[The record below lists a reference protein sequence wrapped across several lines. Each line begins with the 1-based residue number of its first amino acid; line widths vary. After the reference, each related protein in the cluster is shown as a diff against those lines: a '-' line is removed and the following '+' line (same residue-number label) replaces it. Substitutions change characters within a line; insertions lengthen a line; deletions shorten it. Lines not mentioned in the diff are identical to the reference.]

1 MRCPAGSKPGR
12 TLGVEN
18 MRAARVDD
26 EGHRITRVHVDPVLD
41 HSVDRVAADLGKDLR
56 LRAGRLQ
63 QRHLGGDATRAD
75 GDVLRPDAVD
85 NRLAPLRPDLA
96 DADATR
102 AAALQAVPA
111 DLLVN
116 CAGTTELEAFLDVS
130 VENLDLLHAV
140 NTRAPMIVSQE
151 FARHLVADGRK
162 GAIVNV
168 SSCASFVGIPD
179 HAAYCASK
187 AGLDG
192 LTRVMAK
199 ELGPLGIR
207 VNGVHPTVT
216 LTPMAVKA
224 WSNPEK
230 AAAMMARIPLGR
242 FAEPDDIA
250 EVILFLLTDAA
261 CMVHGLSMPVDG
273 GYMIA

>member
-1 MRCPAGSKPGR
+1 MDFSGKRVIVTGAGKGIGR
-12 TLGVEN
+12 ATAL
-18 MRAARVDD
+18 MLARRGATVIA
-26 EGHRITRVHVDPVLD
+26 ITR
-41 HSVDRVAADLGKDLR
+41 SAADLEAL
-56 LRAGRLQ
+56 AGEI
-63 QRHLGGDATRAD
+63 ACETI
-75 GDVLRPDAVD
+75 AV
-85 NRLAPLRPDLA
+85 DLA

-102 AAALQAVPA
+102 EAARKALPA

-116 CAGTTELEAFLDVS
+116 CAGTTELESFLDLS
-130 VENLDLLHAV
+130 VENFDLLYAV
-140 NTRAPMIVSQE
+140 NTRAPMIVAQE
-151 FARHLVADGRK
+151 YARERVGQGLG

-168 SSCASFVGIPD
+168 SSVAAFVGIPD

-199 ELGPLGIR
+199 ELAPKGIR

-224 WSNPEK
+224 WSDPDK
-230 AAAMMARIPLGR
+230 AAGMMARIPVGR
-242 FAEPDDIA
+242 FAEPNDIA
-250 EVILFLLTDAA
+250 EVILFLLSDEAA
-261 CMVHGLSMPVDG
+261 MVNGLSMPVDG

>member
-1 MRCPAGSKPGR
+1 MDFEGKRVVVTGAGKGIGR
-12 TLGVEN
+12 ATAVMLAKRGAKVI
-18 MRAARVDD
+18 AL
-26 EGHRITRVHVDPVLD
+26 TR
-41 HSVDRVAADLGKDLR
+41 SVADLETLEQEIGC
-56 LRAGRLQ
+56 
-63 QRHLGGDATRAD
+63 TSI
-75 GDVLRPDAVD
+75 VV
-85 NRLAPLRPDLA
+85 DLA

-102 AAALQAVPA
+102 AAARQALPA

-130 VENLDLLHAV
+130 VENFDLLHAV
-140 NTRAPMIVSQE
+140 NTRAPMIVAQE
-151 FARHLVADGRK
+151 FSRHLVAGGRK
-162 GAIVNV
+162 CAIVNV

-199 ELGPLGIR
+199 ELGPMGIR

-261 CMVHGLSMPVDG
+261 RMVHGLSMPVDG